1 MPTIKE
7 VSSLARVS
15 ASTVSRVLNGT
26 VPVAEDTRQRVLDA
40 VRELNYR
47 PNAFARSLATNRS
60 GAVGVSINEL
70 ASPYYGA
77 MVQGVE
83 AGLEEE
89 GMHLLVSSGHVD
101 AGKERKALD
110 FLLDR
115 RADALIVH
123 LESMSDEDVLA
134 YVRGEVPVVLLG
146 RYLPDSPER
155 CVWLDNELGGLIATE
170 HLIEQGHTRIAHVS
184 GPLWF
189 PDSRAR
195 LQGYRRALERA
206 GLPYDERYVV
216 EGDFLEEGGRRATQR
231 LLARGVPFSALFS
244 GNDQMAAGVFYALRE
259 SAFTIPDDVSV
270 IGFDDV
276 PLAGYLTPGLTTIRQ
291 PLFEMGKAAARIA
304 LDALSGRKREVR
316 HRFEPTFVGRGSV
329 RPVDGARPARSAE

>member
-1 MPTIKE
+1 MPTIKQ

-15 ASTVSRVLNGT
+15 PSTVSRVLNGT
-26 VPVAEDTRQRVLDA
+26 VPVAEETRERVLKA
-40 VRELNYR
+40 IRELDYR

-60 GAVGVSINEL
+60 GAVGVSINDL

-77 MVQGVE
+77 MVKGVE
-83 AGLEEE
+83 AGIEAA

-101 AGKERKALD
+101 ALRERKALD
-110 FLLDR
+110 FLLER

-123 LESMSDEDVLA
+123 LESMSDEEVLA
-134 YVRGEVPVVLLG
+134 YVRGKVPVVLMG
-146 RYLPDSPER
+146 RYLADATDR
-155 CVWLDNELGGLIATE
+155 CVWLDNELGGEQATQHLIAR
-170 HLIEQGHTRIAHVS
+170 GHTRIAHLS

-189 PDSRAR
+189 PDSRSR

-216 EGDFLEEGGRRATQR
+216 EADFLEEGGYRATQR
-231 LLARGVPFSALFS
+231 LIDRGVPFTAIFS
-244 GNDQMAAGVFYALRE
+244 GNDQMAAGAFYALRE
-259 SAFTIPDDVSV
+259 TGFTIPDDVSM

-276 PLAGYLTPGLTTIRQ
+276 PLGRYLSPALTTVRQ

-304 LDALSGRKREVR
+304 LAALAGTETEVT
-316 HRFEPTFVGRGSV
+316 HRFEPQLVPRHSV
-329 RPVDGARPARSAE
+329 RDVG